1 MILMVIE
8 SGEGHACVLCYFL
21 CWESGALDSLSSATY
36 LVVSPPPWANHF
48 NSLTF
53 AFLTLQLG
61 FYNNW
66 VFYNNS
72 WFSEWSEELK
82 EKNKGERTYE
92 HDTNAI

>member
-1 MILMVIE
+1 MCTV
-8 SGEGHACVLCYFL
+8 H
-21 CWESGALDSLSSATY
+21 WESGALDSLSSATY
-36 LVVSPPPWANHF
+36 LVASPPPWASHF

-53 AFLTLQLG
+53 AFLTFQLG
-61 FYNNW
+61 RNNA
-66 VFYNNS
+66 

>member
-1 MILMVIE
+1 M
-8 SGEGHACVLCYFL
+8 CTVLFL
-21 CWESGALDSLSSATY
+21 HWESGALDSLSSATY
-36 LVVSPPPWANHF
+36 LVVSPPPLGPWASHF

-61 FYNNW
+61 R
-66 VFYNNS
+66 NNS

-82 EKNKGERTYE
+82 EKNKGEHTYE